1 MAQAAVSRIVPVK
14 EILDKYRKSDIIM
27 VVSRQTNR
35 LRKEDD
41 YDEETYKYWSRVC
54 HVYGLDECVSGS
66 GSRRGGPPGGE

>member
-27 VVSRQTNR
+27 
-35 LRKEDD
+35 EDD

>member
-27 VVSRQTNR
+27 
-35 LRKEDD
+35 
-41 YDEETYKYWSRVC
+41 EETYKYWSRVC